1 MPYIKQNDR
10 VALECPDER
19 PASSGE
25 LNYVLTRE
33 VEKYRLF
40 HGDCYQTFNDIIGAL
55 EGAKQEFYRRIVAP
69 YEDKKIIENGD
80 VYNGPTRKA
89 EAASSTQELRSEGVE
104 L

>member
-25 LNYVLTRE
+25 LNYILTRE

-40 HGDCYQTFNDIIGAL
+40 HGHCYQTFNDIIGAL
-55 EGAKQEFYRRIVAP
+55 EGAKLELYRRMVAP
-69 YEDKKIIENGD
+69 YEDRKMIENGD
-80 VYNGPTRKA
+80 VYKGPTRKA
-89 EAASSTQELRSEGVE
+89 ETPNPTKELRSEGVE

>member
-1 MPYIKQNDR
+1 MPYIKQEKR
-10 VALECPDER
+10 PRLESRDQCPLT
-19 PASSGE
+19 SGE
-25 LNYVLTRE
+25 LNFVLTSVIE
-33 VEKYRLF
+33 DYRLF
-40 HGDCYQTFNDIIGAL
+40 HGDSYQIFNDIVGAL

-89 EAASSTQELRSEGVE
+89 EAASSPPELRSEGVE

>member
-1 MPYIKQNDR
+1 VWSD
-10 VALECPDER
+10 EHPDY
-19 PASSGE
+19 SGE
-25 LNYVLTRE
+25 LIYVLTRE

-69 YEDKKIIENGD
+69 YEDKKMIENGD

-89 EAASSTQELRSEGVE
+89 EASNPTKELRSEGVD